1 MTVHF
6 NSNMEMIKLLVKII
20 ILFIFINSPAL
31 CKVIS
36 NHQAELDRKINEV
49 NYGRSSERH
58 LNMNFTD
65 TSINLTNAT
74 SEITLSRSDIN
85 SLTTHMPLNQ
95 PRTINKIDRSIHKL
109 STKISALLHGAK
121 RSFKTFFMHY
131 SHYGPEIG
139 FCSCMSKYAW
149 YHYPVVSDVTYA
161 TLGNARKQMST
172 FMEDIMRGFTQ
183 SYYNA
188 DQQVISA
195 KVAQTTDDDY
205 YDYQQN
211 YQQNQM
217 MTQDY
222 GPSRRIG
229 KYESEI
235 YPENQQNVRV
245 IEKADPK
252 LVPIVDMLKNL
263 QPKVNQNDGFIIR
276 YARALN
282 SYLSDEEKKLY
293 VNKDKIRKYPK
304 KHQHESTRKM
314 NETSA
319 GSVNSSS
326 INEGRSMGDE
336 FSNNRRVL
344 VPGVPSG
351 LPSYEELPPAD
362 YTYVKNNVV
371 HHVHDLR
378 NGKNPRPKRTFMD
391 GFFSGNVE
399 EKILNWMGY
408 PRPDRSFGAYKPTI
422 ADCVKG
428 YGSSIVMRHV
438 HMLLFG

>member
-1 MTVHF
+1 MK
-6 NSNMEMIKLLVKII
+6 MIKLLVKII
-20 ILFIFINSPAL
+20 ILFIFINSPTL

-36 NHQAELDRKINEV
+36 NHQTELDRKINDV

-74 SEITLSRSDIN
+74 SDITLSRSDIN

-95 PRTINKIDRSIHKL
+95 QRSIGKLNRIDRSIHKL
-109 STKISALLHGAK
+109 GMKISSVLHGAK
-121 RSFKTFFMHY
+121 HSFRTFFMHY

-139 FCSCMSKYAW
+139 FCSCLSKYAW
-149 YHYPVVSDVTYA
+149 YHYPIVSDVTYA
-161 TLGNARKQMST
+161 TLGNARKMMT
-172 FMEDIMRGFTQ
+172 NFMEDVMRGFTE
-183 SYYNA
+183 SYYNSN
-188 DQQVISA
+188 QEVISA
-195 KVAQTTDDDY
+195 KVAQPTTYDDY
-205 YDYQQN
+205 YD

-229 KYESEI
+229 KHESEI
-235 YPENQQNVRV
+235 YPENQQNVQV

-282 SYLSDEEKKLY
+282 SYSQYLSDEEKKLY

-304 KHQHESTRKM
+304 KHQHESTIKM
-314 NETSA
+314 NETSV

-326 INEGRSMGDE
+326 INEGRSMGNE

-344 VPGVPSG
+344 VPGVPAG
-351 LPSYEELPPAD
+351 LPSFDELPPAD

-378 NGKNPRPKRTFMD
+378 NGNNQRPKRYFFMD

-399 EKILNWMGY
+399 EKILSWMGY
-408 PRPDRSFGAYKPTI
+408 PRPDRSFGAFKPTI
-422 ADCVKG
+422 ADCVKA